1 VLVRIRILV
10 AREEGWVLG
19 RIRIKRMM
27 RGGESRSGYTTQFW
41 TLFLVVLLVGQYKNK
56 KLIFN
61 ID

>member
-27 RGGESRSGYTTQFW
+27 RGGESRSGRYFTQLNFGHSFSW
-41 TLFLVVLLVGQYKNK
+41 SY
-56 KLIFN
+56 
-61 ID
+61 